1 MASALKVR
9 EKVELFLNAARRGD
23 IELFK
28 NTGQILDEEKKGMAE
43 TVSSVKDANGRT
55 AFHFAAREGQTEIC
69 KFIVEELGVDVDI
82 KDDWGETPLF
92 HAVRQGHLMTAKY
105 LLDSGADPSIPSTQ
119 SGTTPLHHA
128 ARTGNVELLTILLK
142 KGLDVDLESD
152 AGTPLIWAAG
162 ECQPNAVKFL
172 LDHNANPNVEF
183 DGTTPLLAAVM
194 AGTLDSVKLLIEAGA
209 KVNFG
214 AGSATPL
221 HVAADCG
228 NLEII
233 NCLLKYGADPN
244 ALDEDGWK
252 PIQTAAARD
261 CRDVVEIL
269 FPLTSPVTSI
279 SNWSIDGI
287 FEQVR
292 QATHKEVETGACP
305 DNDKP
310 DNSNFQKPKKVE
322 VSDESKSRSLEAKS
336 RGDEAFRRKDYLMAV
351 DAYTQAMDMN
361 PTDATLPS
369 NRSLCWI
376 RLGQAEQA
384 LSDAKVC
391 RELRPDWPK
400 GCYRE
405 GAALR
410 LLLRFDEAADAFYQ
424 GVLLDPENK
433 ELVDAFREA
442 VEAGKKFHGTG

>member
-1 MASALKVR
+1 MAAALKVR
-9 EKVELFLNAARRGD
+9 ERVESFLNAARRGD

-28 NTGQILDEEKKGMAE
+28 NTGQILDEEKRGMAE
-43 TVSSVKDANGRT
+43 IVCSVKDANGRG

-69 KFIVEELGVDVDI
+69 KFIVESLGVDLDV
-82 KDDWGETPLF
+82 KDDW
-92 HAVRQGHLMTAKY
+92 
-105 LLDSGADPSIPSTQ
+105 
-119 SGTTPLHHA
+119 
-128 ARTGNVELLTILLK
+128 GNVELLTILLK

-162 ECQPNAVKFL
+162 ECQPSAVKFL
-172 LDHNANPNVEF
+172 LDNKANPNVEF

-194 AGTLDSVKLLIEAGA
+194 AGSLDSVKVLIEAGA

-221 HVAADCG
+221 HVAADSG

-233 NCLLKYGADPN
+233 NCLLKSGADPN

-252 PIQTAAARD
+252 PIKTAAARG

-269 FPLTSPVTSI
+269 FPLTSTITGV

-287 FEQVR
+287 FEHVQ
-292 QATHKEVETGACP
+292 QEAAKEVEAGACP

-310 DNSNFQKPKKVE
+310 DNRPKKVK
-322 VSDESKSRSLEAKS
+322 VSDESKARSLEAKS
-336 RGDEAFRRKDYLMAV
+336 RGDEAFRRKEYLMAV
-351 DAYTQAMDMN
+351 DAYTQAIDMN
-361 PTDATLPS
+361 PTDATLLS

-384 LSDAKVC
+384 LSDAKAC

-405 GAALR
+405 GSALR

-433 ELVDAFREA
+433 ELVGAFREA
-442 VEAGKKFHGTG
+442 VEGGKKFHGTG